1 MSGLAMAATCILLI
15 ECAPYT
21 ELLLVVFSALS
32 DCCIILYHHAI
43 KVMLFIFQQGSY
55 NSHRRSKDQSIE

>member
-15 ECAPYT
+15 ECALFT
-21 ELLLVVFSALS
+21 ELLFSALS
-32 DCCIILYHHAI
+32 NCCIILYHHAI

-55 NSHRRSKDQSIE
+55 NSHRRSKDQSID